1 MESELDSDDERI
13 KAMGQKSHITH
24 GPPRP
29 RNPTTPLD
37 HVPRNHSMVT
47 ILESNI
53 DIDINEDI
61 DDLLTEKFN
70 GREISYADNRASP
83 ASESCSLDGSH
94 PNAARL

>member
-1 MESELDSDDERI
+1 
-13 KAMGQKSHITH
+13 
-24 GPPRP
+24 
-29 RNPTTPLD
+29 
-37 HVPRNHSMVT
+37 MVT